1 MIAEETYEP
10 NKVGLMSKLKAYA
23 SFSKLRLSLLVVVSA
38 LSGFLFAGGSN
49 MTHLT
54 LMIIGGALLT
64 ASSNGFNQ
72 IWERDLD
79 KLMDRTKKRPLVT
92 GSMSVTEAWIVAVLS
107 GLIGLGMLFAINLTC
122 GVLGLIS
129 IFSYVL
135 IYTPMKR
142 VTAWSVLVGAFPGA
156 FPPMIGAVAAS
167 GQFTELAGIL
177 FFVQF
182 MWQFPHFWAIA
193 WVVHEDYQKAG
204 FFMLP
209 SKKGKSKATAFQIAL
224 YALILI
230 PVSLLPWVREMTG
243 TVTLVVATIMGAMF
257 FLLCHR
263 LYITLDDKMAKRV
276 MFFSFIYLPIIQ
288 FLYVFD
294 KI

>member
-1 MIAEETYEP
+1 MIAEETYEGK
-10 NKVGLMSKLKAYA
+10 KVGFMTKLKAYA
-23 SFSKLRLSLLVVVSA
+23 SFAKMRLSILVVVSA
-38 LSGFLFAGGSN
+38 LSGYLFMGGGN
-49 MTHLT
+49 TTDLI
-54 LMIIGGALLT
+54 LMMVGGALLT

-79 KLMDRTKKRPLVT
+79 KLMDRTKTRPLVT
-92 GSMSVTEAWIVAVLS
+92 GTMSVTEAWIFAIVAGIS
-107 GLIGLGMLFAINLTC
+107 GLIMLFYINVTC
-122 GVLGLIS
+122 GVLGLLS

-135 IYTPMKR
+135 LYTPLKR

-156 FPPMIGAVAAS
+156 FPPMIGAVAATGEFS
-167 GQFTELAGIL
+167 QMAGIL

-209 SKKGKSKATAFQIAL
+209 SKKGKSKGTAFQIAL
-224 YALILI
+224 YTLILV
-230 PVSLLPWVREMTG
+230 PVSLIPWVLGKTG
-243 TVTLVVATIMGAMF
+243 TTTLIVASIAGAVF
-257 FLLCHR
+257 FLLAHR
-263 LYITLDDKMAKRV
+263 LYITLDDKVAKRL
-276 MFFSFIYLPIIQ
+276 MFYSFIYLPIIQ
-288 FLYVFD
+288 FLYYFD